1 MGTVRAYEQRVYLNF
16 DQSIGP
22 CPLLEL
28 KMNNKKRIVV
38 ISIIAVLALLSG
50 NASAHGFTLEEHITV
65 LIIIAGLFVAFCL
78 FIFIIIQIVKKH
90 RDTERQKKPMG

>member
-1 MGTVRAYEQRVYLNF
+1 
-16 DQSIGP
+16 
-22 CPLLEL
+22 
-28 KMNNKKRIVV
+28 MNNKKRIVV